1 MKVFGFTK
9 PLTSAVV
16 YKYSLTQ
23 IKKMSG
29 FVKVKIHDSVDNGDG
44 TISTT
49 VILDPLPEPS
59 KTFHKGMPVV
69 VRYKQLGYWP
79 GIVDTPQEGMV
90 KKPWLTKVKK
100 QVVFLFGLADHTWIN
115 EENIF
120 DYQGYTNKKNN

>member
-1 MKVFGFTK
+1 
-9 PLTSAVV
+9 
-16 YKYSLTQ
+16 
-23 IKKMSG
+23 MSG
-29 FVKVKIHDSVDNGDG
+29 FVKVKINDSVDNGDG

-59 KTFHKGMPVV
+59 NTFYKGMPVV

-115 EENIF
+115 EESIF
-120 DYQGYTNKKNN
+120 DYQGYANKKNN